1 MADKITTLK
10 TKSGDNVFPNVKEN
24 NIPAT
29 IARVAD
35 VDQTIKTTKDSLQSD
50 INAIGAKTDTKQDKL
65 TAGDNITIQGNVIS
79 ATTGGSV
86 PDNVVLYGD
95 LTPVA

>member
-10 TKSGDNVFPNVKEN
+10 TKGNDNVYPNVLDQ
-24 NIPAT
+24 NIPET
-29 IARVAD
+29 IARNDHVNQAF
-35 VDQTIKTTKDSLQSD
+35 VEVEGKI
-50 INAIGAKTDTKQDKL
+50 AGKQDKL
-65 TAGDNITIQGNVIS
+65 TAGANITIQGNVIS
-79 ATTGGSV
+79 ATGGSV

>member
-1 MADKITTLK
+1 MADKKTTLK
-10 TKSGDNVFPNVKEN
+10 TKSGDNVYPNVLEG

-29 IARVAD
+29 IARV
-35 VDQTIKTTKDSLQSD
+35 SD
-50 INAIGAKTDTKQDKL
+50 IQETYATKSALSLMSQTKQNKL
-65 TAGDNITIQGNVIS
+65 TAGDNITIQGDVIS
-79 ATTGGSV
+79 ATGGSV

>member
-1 MADKITTLK
+1 MADKKTTLK
-10 TKSGDNVFPNVKEN
+10 TKAGDNIYPNVLDG

-29 IARVAD
+29 IAR
-35 VDQTIKTTKDSLQSD
+35 TSD
-50 INAIGAKTDTKQDKL
+50 IQEIYATKTALSLMSQTKQDKL
-65 TAGDNITIQGNVIS
+65 TAGDNITINGNVIS

>member
-1 MADKITTLK
+1 MADKKTTLK
-10 TKSGDNVFPNVKEN
+10 TKAGDNVYPNVLDG

-29 IARVAD
+29 IAR
-35 VDQTIKTTKDSLQSD
+35 TSD
-50 INAIGAKTDTKQDKL
+50 IEATYATKSAVSLISQTKQDKL
-65 TAGDNITIQGNVIS
+65 TAGDNITINDNVIS

>member
-1 MADKITTLK
+1 MADKKTTLK
-10 TKSGDNVFPNVKEN
+10 TKTGDNVYPNVLDD

-29 IARVAD
+29 IAR
-35 VDQTIKTTKDSLQSD
+35 TSD
-50 INAIGAKTDTKQDKL
+50 IEATYATKSAVSLMSQTKQDKL

>member
-1 MADKITTLK
+1 MADKKTTLK
-10 TKSGDNVFPNVKEN
+10 TKTGDNVYPNVLEG

-29 IARVAD
+29 IAR
-35 VDQTIKTTKDSLQSD
+35 TSD
-50 INAIGAKTDTKQDKL
+50 IQAAYATKSAVNAISQSKQDKL

-79 ATTGGSV
+79 ATGGSV

-95 LTPVA
+95 LTSVA

>member
-1 MADKITTLK
+1 MADKKTTLK
-10 TKSGDNVFPNVKEN
+10 TKTGDNVYPNVLDG

-29 IARVAD
+29 IAR
-35 VDQTIKTTKDSLQSD
+35 TSD
-50 INAIGAKTDTKQDKL
+50 IEATYATKSAVSLMSQTKQDKL
-65 TAGDNITIQGNVIS
+65 TPGDNITIQGNVIS

>member
-1 MADKITTLK
+1 MADKKTTLK
-10 TKSGDNVFPNVKEN
+10 TKAGDNVYPNVLDG

-29 IARVAD
+29 IAR
-35 VDQTIKTTKDSLQSD
+35 TSD
-50 INAIGAKTDTKQDKL
+50 IAETYATKSAVNLISQTKQNKL
-65 TAGDNITIQGNVIS
+65 TAGDNITIQGDVIS
-79 ATTGGSV
+79 ATGGSV

>member
-10 TKSGDNVFPNVKEN
+10 TKSGDNVFPNVKES

-29 IARVAD
+29 IAR
-35 VDQTIKTTKDSLQSD
+35 TSD
-50 INAIGAKTDTKQDKL
+50 IEATYATKSAVSLMSQTKQDKL

>member
-10 TKSGDNVFPNVKEN
+10 TKSGDNVFPNVKES

-29 IARVAD
+29 IAR
-35 VDQTIKTTKDSLQSD
+35 TSD
-50 INAIGAKTDTKQDKL
+50 IEATYATKSALSLMSQTKQDKL
-65 TAGDNITIQGNVIS
+65 TAGDNITIQGNTIS
-79 ATTGGSV
+79 ATGGSV

>member
-10 TKSGDNVFPNVKEN
+10 TKGGDNVFPNVKEN

-29 IARVAD
+29 IAR
-35 VDQTIKTTKDSLQSD
+35 TSD
-50 INAIGAKTDTKQDKL
+50 IQATYATKSAVNAISQSKQDKL